1 MYFVDRKKIEETLQY
16 IERIMEELSSQNFT
30 SATEKW
36 ALERMV
42 HGLIEGML
50 DVGNMM
56 IDGFIMRDP
65 GSYADIID
73 ILIDEKVLPQEEETG
88 YKALIA
94 LRKMLVTSYT
104 AVDHEELLEV
114 IRKNQ
119 TAFTQFSSHIRK
131 YLDNELGVAHAFS
144 NE

>member
-1 MYFVDRKKIEETLQY
+1 MYFVDRKNIEETLQY
-16 IERIMEELSSQNFT
+16 IEQIMKELSSQNFAST
-30 SATEKW
+30 TEKW
-36 ALERMV
+36 ALERMM
-42 HGLIEGML
+42 HGLIEGVL

-73 ILIDEKVLPQEEETG
+73 ILIDEKVLPREEEAG
-88 YKALIA
+88 YKALITQ
-94 LRKMLVTSYT
+94 RKMLVTNYT
-104 AVDHEELLEV
+104 AVDHEKLLQV
-114 IRKNQ
+114 IRENQ
-119 TAFTQFSSHIRK
+119 AAFEQFSTLIRK